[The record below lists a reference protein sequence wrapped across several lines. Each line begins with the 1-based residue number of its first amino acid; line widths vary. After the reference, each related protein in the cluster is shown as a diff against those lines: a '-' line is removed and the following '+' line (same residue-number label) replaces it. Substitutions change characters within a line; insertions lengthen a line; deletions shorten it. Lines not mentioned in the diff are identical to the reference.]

1 MGGEKYDYGAISG
14 RVVSRVEHE
23 LQRCPRDNGLCLDA
37 QGNQQTTGMV
47 KAPNSKGWGPAK
59 CLRWCQS
66 QEDATG
72 CELSFGANKW
82 CAKHTRSVARGNNSK
97 RNSFHVCWAFD
108 KCMDEEFGTGFDV
121 AVYRSSNDC
130 GQEQNRN
137 WQHCHKDQFT
147 CDQYMRTAD
156 CSSGYAKLDQVFGNG
171 ESGSLKVGECEY
183 FYAAGYECVAASE
196 VPSHYTY
203 DVSCF
208 VTGYAA
214 SYHHGSRHSQVF
226 TKSAVECQSVCAKDS
241 RCKYFNYQP
250 WDEKCWFYDSFPGLD
265 RRNSVNGDKNVF
277 GPDSCPRHQQMD
289 TTKIICPFLATLVN
303 EGALPVRDSYTKF
316 ELEGT
321 TVQAGIP
328 EMNVEEHVHGGNFL
342 NNPSGVQNIFNMEG
356 AVNEHVTSTGIHDC
370 KTDYSKCPE
379 STLHNPIGKELCPG
393 AETED
398 CELPNEDIFEKFWDH
413 TDANDDKFI
422 DLEEMLNDAEEF
434 DVIDR
439 NDVTGRGTITGGFQ
453 SLIRLLGVDDDG
465 MHQEAN
471 GNTKMDKPTMQRI
484 NIDRRFPEHYTYPYI
499 AGGKGFVQLGDWRF
513 GPVSEEM
520 HFSFSHRKTDRSIV
534 FSPTGRE
541 YNSGGFNFRLWDE
554 MLASGQYPSNVE
566 FGSDLTFGDWR
577 IGYIDNQYLSI
588 EKKADNGVVFE
599 AAGQTVPHHPGGEK
613 VWDDKGDEV
622 AKFAYFGDRFLQ
634 LGNFRLADAGNE
646 RFTISHSAF
655 RDRGITMLS
664 NGDVVEGIF
673 DHDNDVWD
681 RPVEGTCMNMS
692 CKQMQYGYDST
703 QNSKF

>member
-1 MGGEKYDYGAISG
+1 MLVIFSSLLFFKLASAACTVIVHKNCNKYGECNTHDIIGDWDGYTTSQPVMPSGGVSG
-14 RVVSRVEHE
+14 IEIDGDCDVRLYSESYYRGTSTVLTKSN
-23 LQRCPRDNGLCLDA
+23 CNLCNPLDHFKWS
-37 QGNQQTTGMV
+37 NQVQSM
-47 KAPNSKGWGPAK
+47 KIMQPAY
-59 CLRWCQS
+59 
-66 QEDATG
+66 
-72 CELSFGANKW
+72 
-82 CAKHTRSVARGNNSK
+82 
-97 RNSFHVCWAFD
+97 
-108 KCMDEEFGTGFDV
+108 DEESRRPSEDDDMPSV
-121 AVYRSSNDC
+121 D
-130 GQEQNRN
+130 
-137 WQHCHKDQFT
+137 
-147 CDQYMRTAD
+147 
-156 CSSGYAKLDQVFGNG
+156 
-171 ESGSLKVGECEY
+171 
-183 FYAAGYECVAASE
+183 AS
-196 VPSHYTY
+196 
-203 DVSCF
+203 CI
-208 VTGYAA
+208 VTGYEAFNKA
-214 SYHHGSRHSQVF
+214 KYKQLRLESVL
-226 TKSAVECQSVCAKDS
+226 ECQSECAKAS
-241 RCKYFNYQP
+241 RCKYFNFQD
-250 WDEKCWFYDSFPGLD
+250 WTGLCWFYDSKPHVGLD
-265 RRNSVNGDKNVF
+265 WVWRARQRGDTNYF
-277 GPDSCPRHQQMD
+277 GPDTCPKHKEVD
-289 TTKIICPFLATLVN
+289 TNTIICPFLATLVN

-328 EMNVEEHVHGGNFL
+328 EMIVEDHVHGGNFFH
-342 NNPSGVQNIFNMEG
+342 NPSGVQNIFNMEG
-356 AVNEHVTSTGIHDC
+356 AVNEHITSTGIHDC
-370 KTDYSKCPE
+370 ATDYSNCPE
-379 STLHNPIGKELCPG
+379 STKHDPVGKEMCPG
-393 AETED
+393 AKTGT
-398 CELPNEDIFEKFWDH
+398 CNLPRPDIFEKFWDH

-422 DLEEMLNDAEEF
+422 DLDEMLNDANDF
-434 DVIDR
+434 PVIDV

-453 SLIRLLGVDDDG
+453 SLIRLMGVDDEG
-465 MHQEAN
+465 VHQEAN

-484 NIDRRFPEHYTYPYI
+484 NIDRRFPEHYVFPYI
-499 AGGKGFVQLGDWRF
+499 AGGNGFVQLGDWRF

-534 FSPTGRE
+534 FSASGRE

-554 MLASGQYPSNVE
+554 MLASGQYPSNVG

-673 DHDNDVWD
+673 DYDNDVWD

-692 CKQMQYGYDST
+692 CKLLEHADEHSCTLKYT
-703 QNSKF
+703 SKWPHCENLGCFSNKDVADAP